1 MSNKFKLEELY
12 DIKNDL
18 IIKLNELNENMK
30 VINADIKKVKI
41 TESSKQYMKQKYLND
56 EAFREKTKER
66 ARQYYHNKKSKL
78 NEF

>member
-1 MSNKFKLEELY
+1 MSKLEELLN
-12 DIKNDL
+12 IKNDL
-18 IIKLNELNENMK
+18 IIKLNELNQEIK
-30 VINADIKKVKI
+30 DINSSIKKVKI

-78 NEF
+78 NDD

>member
-1 MSNKFKLEELY
+1 MSKLEELLN
-12 DIKNDL
+12 IKNDL
-18 IIKLNELNENMK
+18 IIKLNELNENIK

-66 ARQYYHNKKSKL
+66 ARQYYHNKKSK
-78 NEF
+78 NEFKNI

>member
-1 MSNKFKLEELY
+1 MSKLEELLN
-12 DIKNDL
+12 IKNDL
-18 IIKLNELNENMK
+18 IIKLNELNQK
-30 VINADIKKVKI
+30 LKDINSSIKKVKI

-78 NEF
+78 NDD

>member
-1 MSNKFKLEELY
+1 MSKLEELLN
-12 DIKNDL
+12 IKNDL
-18 IIKLNELNENMK
+18 IIKLNELNQEIK
-30 VINADIKKVKI
+30 DINSSIKKVKI

-78 NEF
+78 KTID

>member
-1 MSNKFKLEELY
+1 MSKLEELLN
-12 DIKNDL
+12 IKNDL
-18 IIKLNELNENMK
+18 IIKLNELNQEIKN
-30 VINADIKKVKI
+30 INSSIKKVKI